1 MYEMQIFIMKIIAAI
16 QILIKLFTIG
26 YGDDWAVRRTRGG
39 GQLVG
44 PVVTDGT

>member
-1 MYEMQIFIMKIIAAI
+1 ME
-16 QILIKLFTIG
+16 
-26 YGDDWAVRRTRGG
+26 WAPALGSVVRRTRGG

>member
-1 MYEMQIFIMKIIAAI
+1 MKRAPA
-16 QILIKLFTIG
+16 LG
-26 YGDDWAVRRTRGG
+26 SVVRRTRGG